1 MSTYSIRCRNSACRH
16 RRVTRVHPDEYI
28 RVPRCAVCG
37 KTSGW
42 RIEDRA
48 YNRRG
53 LCRCDGPTMAGGKH
67 FPHRTT
73 HPLCDNNPDGERN
86 QALRRGVPVDD
97 LPLELMG
104 EHCGTDEAPF

>member
-16 RRVTRVHPDEYI
+16 RRVARTHPDEYT

-37 KTSGW
+37 STSGW
-42 RIEDRA
+42 RIEGRE

-73 HPLCDNNPDGERN
+73 HPLCDQHPHGFYN
-86 QALRRGVPVDD
+86 QARARGVAHDD
-97 LPLELMG
+97 IPE
-104 EHCGTDEAPF
+104 EYRPYET